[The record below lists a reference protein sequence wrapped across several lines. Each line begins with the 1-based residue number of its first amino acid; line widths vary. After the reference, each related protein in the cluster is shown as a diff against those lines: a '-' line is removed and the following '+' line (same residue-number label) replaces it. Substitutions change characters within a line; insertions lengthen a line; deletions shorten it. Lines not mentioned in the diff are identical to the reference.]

1 MITYDNYYGINEKDD
16 KARYDAVVDVKFD
29 DIARCIAGLPTY
41 GSLDGADYAAGAEV
55 ARAEITPWS
64 LSNSYLRLSTKRNVY
79 EIWFFEV
86 REVYR
91 DLGIGRRFAEMLTD
105 SYAPTE
111 VTAFSEGGLMTSGL
125 QLGGKGSR
133 VKMGDPH
140 YRPLFVNKVW

>member
-1 MITYDNYYGINEKDD
+1 MGFQLVKMKQVEDYSPPFDHKIEGFNNSWWFDRCHKVADGDNTDYFKLL
-16 KARYDAVVDVKFD
+16 VD
-29 DIARCIAGLPTY
+29 
-41 GSLDGADYAAGAEV
+41 GAEV

-86 REVYR
+86 REAYR
-91 DLGIGRRFAEMLTD
+91 DQGIGRRFAEMLAD

-111 VTAFSEGGLMTSGL
+111 VIAFS
-125 QLGGKGSR
+125 KGADDFWSSIGWER
-133 VKMGDPH
+133 CPRKDGDPH